1 MKRNQSGFTMI
12 ELIVVIVILGILAA
26 TALPKFIDL
35 TSDAKAAAMKG
46 AAGSAASAVTINY
59 AGCAANGFPSAG
71 LAGKCSAINKC
82 IDVVGLM
89 QTTGATPFSSTVVAN
104 TFVITDAA
112 AGTVAAGTTTTTGQG
127 NTMTC
132 YVADGTNGATNI
144 QSFTLV
150 STK

>member
-26 TALPKFIDL
+26 TALPKFVDL
-35 TSDAKAAAMKG
+35 TSDAKAASLKG

-59 AGCAANGFPSAG
+59 AGCAANSFATVTN
-71 LAGKCSAINKC
+71 KCVQINKC
-82 IDVVGLM
+82 TDVVDLM
-89 QTTGATPFSSTVVAN
+89 QTTGATPFSKTVVAN

>member
-26 TALPKFIDL
+26 TALPKFVDL

-59 AGCAANGFPSAG
+59 AGCAANGFATVTN
-71 LAGKCSAINKC
+71 KCVLINKC
-82 IDVVGLM
+82 TDVVDLM
-89 QTTGATPFSSTVVAN
+89 QTTGATPFSKTVVAS

-112 AGTVAAGTTTTTGQG
+112 AGTVAAGTTTTAGQG